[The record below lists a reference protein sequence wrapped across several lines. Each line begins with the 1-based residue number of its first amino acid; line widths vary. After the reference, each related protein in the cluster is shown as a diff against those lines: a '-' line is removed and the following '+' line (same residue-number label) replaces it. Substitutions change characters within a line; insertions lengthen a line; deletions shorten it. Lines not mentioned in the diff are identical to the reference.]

1 MSEKLELWQVVQEK
15 TFTRWVNTYLVN
27 RMMKVDNLM
36 VDLADGKMLAALLE
50 IISSKDIKVNKNP
63 KMRVQK
69 LENLNASLEFL
80 KKEGIKLVSIGADN
94 ICDGNR
100 TLIMGLIWTIIL
112 RYQIQ
117 VEEGS
122 SAKKELLEW
131 VRSKIPEYNIQN
143 FTSDWQSGKA
153 ICALAEA
160 VLPGQMSLPNDFS
173 SNPVANAQMGITK
186 ARENMNIPSIID
198 AEDMVNTPDEL
209 SNMTFI
215 SYFRDFLDMETRRRE
230 QEIFERTPVAGKC
243 FAYGKGVEPGNEAG
257 IQTEFTIEA
266 RNGADRRVPVGGHH
280 FPTVITAPD
289 GSVVAVET
297 KDNNNGTY
305 QVYYTPRIGGNHKV
319 DISYKENP
327 IKSSPIMVN
336 IKEARPD
343 PTKCLC
349 YGPGLEGGEAHE
361 PAKFTIEAR
370 NCLGDKIPNG
380 GHPFMVTVKDP
391 HGETIPAKVVDQKNG
406 EYHCEYN
413 PVEPGDYV
421 VQVTLGGQPVA
432 QSPYK
437 VNIEEN
443 SKMASPFKSYAE
455 GPGLEPGQKCTEPAT
470 FTIHAVY
477 PNGQPKKTGGDL
489 FDVHI
494 EDPNLD
500 QVKANV
506 VDNGDGTWT
515 VNYQP
520 TDPGKY
526 HIDVIQRNPAV
537 PLLFDHVKNSPID
550 VIIDPGTVAENCIAY
565 GPGLE
570 PGNLDTEPA
579 TFTIEARDKNGN
591 RRKEGGDPFL
601 VEVQGP
607 TGPVPVDVV
616 DNGDG
621 TYNVTYNPE
630 DAGRHDIAVTLDGK
644 PIKGSTFKVDVKPG
658 AWAGKSVMEYFTFCV
673 KSHDKRGKPLT
684 VGGAKIKCTV
694 TKPDGSL
701 CTKTQVQDCQN
712 GTYIITFKTEIPGQ
726 YRVETTIDGKPIC
739 GNPFT
744 TTIA

>member
-1 MSEKLELWQVVQEK
+1 
-15 TFTRWVNTYLVN
+15 
-27 RMMKVDNLM
+27 M
-36 VDLADGKMLAALLE
+36 VDLSDGKLLCALLE
-50 IISSKDIKVNKNP
+50 IISSKEIKINKNP

-69 LENLNASLEFL
+69 LENLTASLDFL
-80 KKEGIKLVSIGADN
+80 KREGIKLVSIGADN

-117 VEEGS
+117 VESGS

-131 VRSKIPEYNIQN
+131 VRSKIPEYNINN

-160 VLPGQMSLPNDFS
+160 VLPGQMNLPHDFS
-173 SNPVANAQMGITK
+173 NNPVADAQMGITRAK
-186 ARENMNIPSIID
+186 DNMSIPSIID
-198 AEDMVNTPDEL
+198 AEDMVQTPDEL
-209 SNMTFI
+209 SNMTYI
-215 SYFRDFLDMETRRRE
+215 SYFRDYLDMETRRRE
-230 QEIFERTPVAGKC
+230 QELFERTPVAGKC
-243 FAYGKGVEPGNEAG
+243 FAYGKGLEPGNEAG

-266 RNGADRRVPVGGHH
+266 RNGADRRVPVGGHQ
-280 FPTVITAPD
+280 FPTTITAPD
-289 GSVVAVET
+289 GSTVPVEV

-305 QVYYTPRIGGNHKV
+305 QAFYTPRIGGNHKV
-319 DISYKENP
+319 DITFQGTP
-327 IKSSPIMVN
+327 IKNSPIQVM

-343 PTKCLC
+343 PTKCRC

-361 PAKFTIEAR
+361 PARFTIEAR
-370 NCLGDKIPNG
+370 NCLGDRIPNG
-380 GHPFMVTVKDP
+380 GHPFMVSVKDP
-391 HGETIPAKVVDQKNG
+391 HGEVIPSKVVDQKNG
-406 EYHCEYN
+406 EYACEYN

-421 VQVTLGGQPVA
+421 VQVTLGGQAVDK
-432 QSPYK
+432 SPYR

-443 SKMASPFKSYAE
+443 SKMASPFKSYAQ
-455 GPGLEPGQKCTEPAT
+455 GPGLEPGNKCTEPAH

-494 EDPNLD
+494 EDPNFD
-500 QVKANV
+500 QVKAKI
-506 VDNGDGTWT
+506 VDNGDGTWS
-515 VNYQP
+515 VEYQP

-526 HIDVIQRNPAV
+526 HIDVIQRNPSV
-537 PLLFDHVKNSPID
+537 PLLYDHVKNSPID
-550 VIIDPGTVAENCIAY
+550 VLIDPGTVAEQCIAY

-579 TFTIEARDKNGN
+579 HFTIEARDKNGN
-591 RRKEGGDPFL
+591 RRKEGGDPFK

-607 TGPVPVDVV
+607 TGPVPVQVV

-644 PIKGSTFKVDVKPG
+644 PIKGSTFKVDIKPG
-658 AWAGKSVMEYFTFCV
+658 AWAGKSVMEYFSFAV
-673 KSHDKRGKPLT
+673 KTADKRGKPLT
-684 VGGAKIKCTV
+684 VGGAKIKAVV
-694 TKPDGSL
+694 TKPNGQL
-701 CTKTQVQDCQN
+701 CEKTKIQDQNN
-712 GTYIITFKTEIPGQ
+712 GTYVITYYAEQSGN
-726 YRVETTIDGKPIC
+726 YRAEVTIDGKNIV
-739 GNPFT
+739 GSPFT
-744 TTIA
+744 QTIA